1 MDVGSYIVP
10 SRNSVRK
17 AGKALVQSSDYKDK
31 EEALKIL
38 SNWRAVHAVPIN
50 TLQSFLRTK
59 LKSLKFSSPIVAQR
73 LKRTPSI
80 ISKLT
85 RFPSMDLDRM
95 QDIGGIRVIVN
106 TIQDVNKLYNELNSS
121 NFKHQLVLPPNDYIK
136 SPKPDGYRS
145 LHQVV
150 KYKNLKQ
157 PKFDDLRIEIQIRTK
172 LQHSWAT
179 AVETLGMLEKCS
191 LKSGEGD
198 EKVKTFFKIASA
210 LFSMQENSP
219 IVEELEN
226 FSKEK
231 LVEKFKALE
240 KELSILRKLEGIA
253 VSAKHIQTV
262 NPKFSG
268 YHVIQLFADVGKVRL
283 IAFDDLSDAESFYS
297 IKEQETKDNQNID
310 VVLMSAG
317 ALKDIKRAYPNYFLD
332 TKDFLKNIK
341 NITS

>member
-1 MDVGSYIVP
+1 
-10 SRNSVRK
+10 
-17 AGKALVQSSDYKDK
+17 
-31 EEALKIL
+31 
-38 SNWRAVHAVPIN
+38 
-50 TLQSFLRTK
+50 
-59 LKSLKFSSPIVAQR
+59 
-73 LKRTPSI
+73 
-80 ISKLT
+80 
-85 RFPSMDLDRM
+85 
-95 QDIGGIRVIVN
+95 
-106 TIQDVNKLYNELNSS
+106 
-121 NFKHQLVLPPNDYIK
+121 
-136 SPKPDGYRS
+136 
-145 LHQVV
+145 
-150 KYKNLKQ
+150 
-157 PKFDDLRIEIQIRTK
+157 
-172 LQHSWAT
+172 
-179 AVETLGMLEKCS
+179 
-191 LKSGEGD
+191 
-198 EKVKTFFKIASA
+198 
-210 LFSMQENSP
+210 MQENSP